1 MPLILYAGFFPL
13 WIVFF
18 IMGVSLAEN
27 KREYKLSWLVVLL
40 VMSLALQYVE
50 SYCLNISGNSGFGI
64 KPSSFLFS
72 AILIMILFSN
82 QLESYWKPKGFIA
95 KVFTWLGEL
104 SFGIYLTHCLVLL
117 LVTRIPYNHIW
128 IIDWFLVLSL
138 DVVFLLLL
146 RKLIP
151 VGLYKYLG
159 L

>member
-13 WIVFF
+13 WIMFF
-18 IMGVSLAEN
+18 SMGVSLAES
-27 KREYKLSWLVVLL
+27 KREFKMGWLIFLLILSLI
-40 VMSLALQYVE
+40 LQFIE
-50 SYCLNISGNSGFGI
+50 SFYLHTFSDSAFGI

-95 KVFTWLGEL
+95 KGFHLLGEL